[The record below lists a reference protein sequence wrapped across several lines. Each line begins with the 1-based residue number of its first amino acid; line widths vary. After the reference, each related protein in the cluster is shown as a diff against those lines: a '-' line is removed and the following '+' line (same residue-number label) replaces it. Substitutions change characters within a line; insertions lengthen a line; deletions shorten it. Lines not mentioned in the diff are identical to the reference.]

1 MGITIEEMRAYILIR
16 NSNLPADDRK
26 RIVVKS
32 KGNLVYKDVLSTLK
46 LLGSKFFNEVQG
58 TSKAMGKKTYDIN
71 FVDDDPI
78 ESMPDI
84 NETVFYAQDINEE
97 QALEWLASEGDEDAL
112 VMSQFEDLIID
123 CIQNDSEAAA
133 CLNAYT
139 EARQKLILKA
149 KSRGFWGKGG
159 KDRSKGKSKGFKG
172 SNFQQNR
179 RPSLAQRIAEST
191 CRICNQK
198 GHWKWECP
206 NKDRFK
212 QGSGVSS
219 QPSNPQAF
227 AGVTS
232 VESVKE
238 TDEWDVLN
246 VSEPPPEAT
255 AFVIQE
261 CHHSCVHD
269 ASGRFNHIGDKSY
282 KAWGSGVDNIL
293 RKVIRRAFHQP
304 PMHHDPSRKK
314 MTECGRPEY
323 PGSSKPLSSVD
334 SAKTDHRSV
343 EDAQAFFATQGSFG
357 IVDLGA
363 SLSVIG
369 KDQFK
374 DLCKNLPSNVIR
386 SMKETA
392 CAVNFRF
399 GNDSVVQGRKAVF
412 IPLGKHW
419 LKIIVVPSN
428 TPFLIAN
435 NVFRQFGAQIDTAND
450 SIWFRRL
457 ECTVPIVLSER
468 KLYMLDV
475 ADLIS
480 RVNAKDAEVVN
491 TATTC
496 PQILKSLVTPEE
508 PNKRNTIK
516 DQVITVDFQRDT
528 HDRNHGMVESIEH
541 NNLKHC
547 PPKSIASVDVDPLVA
562 SRSSPC
568 HANDS
573 EESTEASQRLGCS
586 IQAGDQLQSNGR
598 RGERVRE
605 DSTNDT
611 GRVEQGVHL
620 LRHNLCGKAVPLP
633 DGGNKV
639 RHVVRELYQ
648 HSHRPSHAKFIR
660 YIQLYVEDL
669 ENNPLQAKAKSC
681 PKAKGKSQ
689 PKGYYAEQSVAA
701 QAHPTLSSEEEEEFD
716 PMDPLPAGSW
726 EQVEPVPNLEMQELR
741 ERMHKMED
749 VMQQV
754 LHHLS
759 QQTNQSA
766 K

>member
-1 MGITIEEMRAYILIR
+1 MM
-16 NSNLPADDRK
+16 
-26 RIVVKS
+26 
-32 KGNLVYKDVLSTLK
+32 
-46 LLGSKFFNEVQG
+46 
-58 TSKAMGKKTYDIN
+58 
-71 FVDDDPI
+71 
-78 ESMPDI
+78 
-84 NETVFYAQDINEE
+84 
-97 QALEWLASEGDEDAL
+97 ASEGDEDAL

-172 SNFQQNR
+172 SSFQQNR

-212 QGSGVSS
+212 QSPGVSS

-232 VESVKE
+232 VESMKLE
-238 TDEWDVLN
+238 NEEWDVLN

-269 ASGRFNHIGDKSY
+269 ASGRYNHIGDKQD

-293 RKVIRRAFHQP
+293 RKVIRKAFHQP
-304 PMHHDPSRKK
+304 FMHHDPSRKK
-314 MTECGRPEY
+314 MTECGRREY

-334 SAKTDHRSV
+334 SAKTNRCSV

-374 DLCKNLPSNVIR
+374 DLCKNLPSHVIR

-399 GNDSVVQGRKAVF
+399 GNDSVVQGRRAVF

-428 TPFLIAN
+428 TPFLIAIMCLDN
-435 NVFRQFGAQIDTAND
+435 LGPRLIPPMIPFGFAALSAQFRSF
-450 SIWFRRL
+450 
-457 ECTVPIVLSER
+457 
-468 KLYMLDV
+468 
-475 ADLIS
+475 
-480 RVNAKDAEVVN
+480 
-491 TATTC
+491 
-496 PQILKSLVTPEE
+496 
-508 PNKRNTIK
+508 
-516 DQVITVDFQRDT
+516 
-528 HDRNHGMVESIEH
+528 
-541 NNLKHC
+541 
-547 PPKSIASVDVDPLVA
+547 
-562 SRSSPC
+562 
-568 HANDS
+568 
-573 EESTEASQRLGCS
+573 
-586 IQAGDQLQSNGR
+586 
-598 RGERVRE
+598 
-605 DSTNDT
+605 
-611 GRVEQGVHL
+611 
-620 LRHNLCGKAVPLP
+620 
-633 DGGNKV
+633 
-639 RHVVRELYQ
+639 
-648 HSHRPSHAKFIR
+648 
-660 YIQLYVEDL
+660 
-669 ENNPLQAKAKSC
+669 
-681 PKAKGKSQ
+681 
-689 PKGYYAEQSVAA
+689 
-701 QAHPTLSSEEEEEFD
+701 
-716 PMDPLPAGSW
+716 
-726 EQVEPVPNLEMQELR
+726 
-741 ERMHKMED
+741 
-749 VMQQV
+749 
-754 LHHLS
+754 
-759 QQTNQSA
+759 
-766 K
+766 